1 MATKARV
8 RNYIPREILLGVIC
22 ILGGVSLVLADQN
35 SQSGKSQAPKTSQ
48 QQVQTAHEK
57 VDLSQ
62 PPKVADGAE
71 KPVLRERNPRYKLRY
86 GDVLEL
92 RFPLTPEFD
101 QPRVIVHPDGFI
113 PLAGIGDLR
122 VEGMTEAELGDTL
135 RTAYSKILRNP
146 TITINLLEFET
157 PYFIV
162 GGEVTKPGKY
172 DLRGDT
178 SVSQAVNIAGGI
190 NDMGKHSQV
199 WLFRRVSDEWV
210 SSTQLDVKRMFAK
223 GDLSEDLHLEPG
235 DMVFVPK
242 SFYGKM
248 KPFLPR
254 SDTFLWIMSAHTGA
268 W

>member
-1 MATKARV
+1 MKARV
-8 RNYIPREILLGVIC
+8 RNHTRAGISLWVICLLGD
-22 ILGGVSLVLADQN
+22 VSHVFTDQN
-35 SQSGKSQAPKTSQ
+35 SQSGKSQASKTGQ
-48 QQVQTAHEK
+48 QQVQTPREK
-57 VDLSQ
+57 IDLSQ
-62 PPKVADGAE
+62 PPKVAEGAE

-92 RFPLTPEFD
+92 KFALTPEFD

-122 VEGMTEAELGDTL
+122 VEGMTEAELAEAL

-162 GGEVTKPGKY
+162 GGEVKTPGKY

-190 NDMGKHSQV
+190 TDMAKHSQV

-223 GDLSEDLHLEPG
+223 GDLAEDLHLEPG
-235 DMVFVPK
+235 DMVYVPK

-254 SDTFLWIMSAHTGA
+254 SDTFLWIMSNHTGA

>member
-1 MATKARV
+1 MMTKVTV
-8 RNYIPREILLGVIC
+8 RNYVAAGILLGAIWL
-22 ILGGVSLVLADQN
+22 LGEVPHVFADQN
-35 SQSGKSQAPKTSQ
+35 SQSGKSPAPKSGQ
-48 QQVQTAHEK
+48 QQPQTAREK

-92 RFPLTPEFD
+92 KFALTPEFD

-122 VEGMTEAELGDTL
+122 VEGMTEAELGDAL
-135 RTAYSKILRNP
+135 RSAYSKILRNP

-178 SVSQAVNIAGGI
+178 SVAQAVNIAGGI
-190 NDMGKHSQV
+190 NDMGKHSEV

-210 SSTQLDVKRMFAK
+210 SSTQLDLKRMFAT

-242 SFYGKM
+242 SFFGKM

-254 SDTFLWIMSAHTGA
+254 TDTFLWIMSQHSTG